1 MGIYVRFEKLSHSL
15 STKQLPTFNYF
26 INQAVKFILLKYTAS
41 KSFVLPSQFQADI

>member
-1 MGIYVRFEKLSHSL
+1 MHDLKKLSHPL

-26 INQAVKFILLKYTAS
+26 INQAVKFILFKYTAS